1 MVIYC
6 NFNRIADVMVS
17 VLVFSGVDRE
27 FELWSGQTKTM
38 KLIFVDSLL
47 RTQH

>member
-1 MVIYC
+1 MVNVYIQMVIYC

-27 FELWSGQTKTM
+27 FEFWPG
-38 KLIFVDSLL
+38 
-47 RTQH
+47 